1 MSSLYVPGRGMVN
14 LSATRVDSA
23 VSEYDERLM
32 FAQHPENGQWVIM
45 LKMPSDYD
53 GPDGLSLDGTTKVIP
68 ILGFDNIPHPDDA
81 LKRLYQT
88 DTLRWGEQILDD
100 MNRRNEDRKK
110 QFDAQAA
117 EGSGEAAEA
126 MEWFYRNEGK
136 HPQAR
141 IFVPG
146 KGE

>member
-14 LSATRVDSA
+14 LSAMRVDSA

-53 GPDGLSLDGTTKVIP
+53 GPDGLHFGSDRVIP
-68 ILGFDNIPHPDDA
+68 ILGFNDIPHPDDA

-100 MNRRNEDRKK
+100 MNRRNADRKK
-110 QFDAQAA
+110 ELEFEADNA
-117 EGSGEAAEA
+117 SGEAAEA
-126 MEWFYRNEGK
+126 LEWFNRQQGK
-136 HPQAR
+136 HPVKR

-146 KGE
+146 RD